1 MSKVSFQPTKHV
13 LDEINLN
20 YYRIWW
26 LIHKSY
32 IFLSNTFYFIPWT
45 KICRILKS
53 VSKKWIAFQRQ
64 MVQFYLSF
72 IALGNWYLILLNQKN
87 VQACSQT
94 NLFTHFGLLMAL
106 RLKAVKNGRIYDIN
120 HLSDLN
126 ELFPE
131 NRLLSED

>member
-1 MSKVSFQPTKHV
+1 
-13 LDEINLN
+13 
-20 YYRIWW
+20 
-26 LIHKSY
+26 
-32 IFLSNTFYFIPWT
+32 
-45 KICRILKS
+45 
-53 VSKKWIAFQRQ
+53 